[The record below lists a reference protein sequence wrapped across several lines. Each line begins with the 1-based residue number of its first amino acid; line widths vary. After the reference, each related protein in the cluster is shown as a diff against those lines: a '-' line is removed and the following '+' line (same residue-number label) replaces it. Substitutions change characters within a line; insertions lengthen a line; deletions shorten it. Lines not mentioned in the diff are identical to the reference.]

1 MLATNARRV
10 RVVSVLPSATEM
22 LCAIGGEQLLVG
34 RSHEDNYPESIACV
48 PVVTGQRTSFTTA
61 AEVDAQVSAALKQ
74 GDSLYTLDVEKIC
87 ELHPDVIL
95 TQDICAVCAIDLQT
109 VQRVAARMSPAP
121 NVVSLNPD
129 GVSDVLRNIVQ
140 VGDAVGMGEEARATV
155 IQLEQR
161 ISAVD
166 VAIARRVGAKL
177 NVAFIE
183 WPDPL
188 YVGGHWTPQLIV
200 RAGGN
205 HPLNPP
211 PACGGGASKSFA
223 VSHQRL
229 AETDPDLIIFCPCG
243 LDLVASRRE
252 AERVQCME
260 WWQSLR
266 AVKAGRVALVDGDAM
281 FNRPGPR
288 LVDAFE
294 WLATVLHDQPGH
306 PSDFP
311 VEWLSPPKEGRKEET
326 TAFQLA
332 EIEEAH
338 RAAVVTGA
346 MQYVDPKTGYTVFTQ
361 LKAIARGYCCG
372 SGCRHCPYGHKN
384 VPSDR
389 RQQLD
394 APITINLD
402 S

>member
-1 MLATNARRV
+1 
-10 RVVSVLPSATEM
+10 M

-200 RAGGN
+200 RAGGI

-311 VEWLSPPKEGRKEET
+311 VEWLSPKEGRKEET

-384 VPSDR
+384 VPSGR